1 MIEESR
7 RWNTIASDETV
18 ATQLSKELELPLPLA
33 RILAARGFAD
43 ASEAERYL
51 NPRLSSLTDPFEMPG
66 MDAAVARIW
75 KAIDEGESITVFGDY
90 DCDGVTSTALVVSV
104 LERLGASVAPFIP
117 KRSDEGYG
125 FSIAAFERS
134 RKEAPASL
142 IITVDCGSGSIETV
156 AAAKAAGIDVVI
168 TDHHE
173 LVAER
178 PAAVALINPRLGV
191 PEELESLSGA
201 GVAFKLCHGVVS
213 LGLRDGRELARELDL
228 RADLDIVAI
237 GTVADVVPLT
247 GENRILVRHGLRQ
260 LNEEPRCGVTA
271 LLRVANVRMRVDCY
285 HLGFLIGP
293 RINAAGRLG
302 DARPA
307 LDLLLTR
314 DPGMA
319 RRLAGQLDAANRERK
334 RIEETILQEADVV
347 LSRTY
352 SDETHTGIVVG
363 ARGWHIGAIGI
374 AAARL
379 SGRYRRPTVVIAVN
393 AEGVGTGSC
402 RSVEP
407 VNVIEVLEGCAD
419 LLERFGGHR
428 MAAGLTIKEDKIAEF
443 TERFN
448 AMCAK
453 QATQDDYL
461 AVNDIDAWITLGEA
475 DTELLAGIDRLRPL
489 GQGNP
494 TPYFATRGVSVIGR
508 PKLVGKNHL
517 KMVIGSGAS
526 EIDAIAFGMADR
538 AGELKRGEQQ
548 IDLIYQVQENNYF
561 GRKAVQL
568 NITDF
573 RMAEAG
579 DTPVG

>member
-1 MIEESR
+1 MSEELR
-7 RWNTIASDETV
+7 RWNTIAHDEDV
-18 ATQLSKELELPLPLA
+18 ATQLSQELELPLPLA
-33 RILAARGFAD
+33 KILAARGFKEAD
-43 ASEAERYL
+43 EAERYL

-66 MDAAVARIW
+66 MEEAVERIW
-75 KAIDEGESITVFGDY
+75 KAIDAGESITVFGDY
-90 DCDGVTSTALVVSV
+90 DCDGVTATAVMVSV
-104 LERLGASVAPFIP
+104 LERLGAKVAPFIP

-125 FSIAAFERS
+125 FSIAAFERLC
-134 RKEAPASL
+134 KEAPASL
-142 IITVDCGSGSIETV
+142 IVTVDCGSGSVETV
-156 AAAKAAGIDVVI
+156 AAAKAVGVDVII

-178 PAAVALINPRLGV
+178 PDGIALVNPKVGV
-191 PEELESLSGA
+191 PEDLESLSGA
-201 GVAFKLCHGVVS
+201 GVAFKVCHGIVS
-213 LGLRDGRELARELDL
+213 RGLRDGRDVAREVDL

-260 LNEEPRCGVTA
+260 LNDAPRCGVTA
-271 LLRVANVRMRVDCY
+271 LLRVANVRMRIDCY

-302 DARPA
+302 DARPGM
-307 LDLLLTR
+307 DLLLTR

-334 RIEETILQEADVV
+334 RIEETILQEADGILG
-347 LSRTY
+347 LSF
-352 SDETHTGIVVG
+352 SAETHTAIVVG
-363 ARGWHIGAIGI
+363 SRGWHIGAIGI

-379 SGRYRRPTVVIAVN
+379 SGRYRRPTVVIAVDE
-393 AEGVGTGSC
+393 EGVGTGSC

-407 VNVIEVLEGCAD
+407 VDVIKALEGCSD

-428 MAAGLTIKEDKIAEF
+428 MAAGLTIKEGNIKAF

-448 AMCAK
+448 EMCAQ
-453 QATQDDYL
+453 QASQDDFL
-461 AVNDIDAWITLGEA
+461 AVHDIDAWITLGEA
-475 DTELLAGIDRLRPL
+475 DTDLLAGIDRLRPL

-526 EIDAIAFGMADR
+526 QIDAIAFGMADR
-538 AGELKRGEQQ
+538 AGELKNDATP

-568 NITDF
+568 NIKDF
-573 RMAEAG
+573 RKAEG
-579 DTPVG
+579 